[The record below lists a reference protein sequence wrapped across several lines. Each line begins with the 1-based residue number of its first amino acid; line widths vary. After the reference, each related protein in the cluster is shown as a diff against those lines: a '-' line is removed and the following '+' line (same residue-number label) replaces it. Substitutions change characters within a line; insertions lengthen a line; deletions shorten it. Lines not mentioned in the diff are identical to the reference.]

1 MMAGTLDGLHVVVTR
16 PAHQAEAL
24 CDLIEQQG
32 GHAIRFP
39 VLEIVEPRD
48 HDALYAVIDRLPD
61 YDLAIFI
68 SPNAVHRAMNLISAR
83 AGLPPS
89 LAIAAVGRASAKA
102 LNQHGCSEVIS
113 PQQKFDSEALLAM
126 AELQQVAGKRIVIF
140 RGEGGRELLAD
151 TLRERGAHVDYA
163 ECYRRAK
170 PDTDVNP
177 LLQHW
182 VRNEVDIIIVTSD
195 EGLHNL
201 YELVGE
207 LGRQWLM
214 KTPLVV
220 VSERTRVLA
229 QQMGFTQTPILATK
243 ASDETLFQ
251 AVMDWHHR
259 RQSGNG

>member
-1 MMAGTLDGLHVVVTR
+1 MAGALDGIHVVVTR
-16 PAHQAEAL
+16 PAHQAEPL
-24 CDLIEQQG
+24 CELIEQQG
-32 GHAIRFP
+32 GQAIRFP

-48 HDALYAVIDRLPD
+48 HDALFAIIDRLANF
-61 YDLAIFI
+61 DLAIFI
-68 SPNAVHRAMNLISAR
+68 SPNAVHRALNLIDAR
-83 AGLPPS
+83 GGLPPA

-102 LNQHGCSEVIS
+102 LAQHGCTAVIT
-113 PQQKFDSEALLAM
+113 PQQKFDSEALLTM
-126 AELQQVAGKRIVIF
+126 GELQQVTGKRIVIF

-151 TLRERGAHVDYA
+151 TLRARGAQVDYA

-182 VRNEVDIIIVTSD
+182 VRNEVDIIIVTSN

-220 VSERTRVLA
+220 VSERTAELA
-229 QQMGFTQTPILATK
+229 RQMGFTQPSIIATK
-243 ASDETLFQ
+243 ASDDALLQ
-251 AVMDWHHR
+251 ALIDWAQAPR
-259 RQSGNG
+259 